1 LQTSPLGRSVGYWLD
16 LTVDNSVKPR
26 TRADSV
32 GAQANGGEAAE
43 YAIVTG
49 NQGMGLVP
57 RNQIG
62 PYCERFDVKLK
73 ARSARPND
81 GRFTVAT
88 KIRFINPDSLT
99 KPPTYT
105 QVVELT
111 GPGRTVYISG
121 QLATDRNGTLVS
133 RDFQTQAQ
141 QVFENLKAALAAVG
155 ATFKDVIKINSYLA
169 DIAQLPILR
178 EVRAGYLNAAALP
191 ASTTLGGAS
200 FAREGALLEV
210 EVVVALP
217 ARATKASAASR
228 GGKRGSRKAVAKAR
242 QKRKSATRGRVAR

>member
-1 LQTSPLGRSVGYWLD
+1 V
-16 LTVDNSVKPR
+16 
-26 TRADSV
+26 
-32 GAQANGGEAAE
+32 AA
-43 YAIVTG
+43 
-49 NQGMGLVP
+49 
-57 RNQIG
+57 
-62 PYCERFDVKLK
+62 
-73 ARSARPND
+73 
-81 GRFTVAT
+81 
-88 KIRFINPDSLT
+88 KIRFINPDTLT

-105 QVVELT
+105 QVVEVT

-121 QLATDRNGTLVS
+121 QLATGRDGTLVS
-133 RDFQTQAQ
+133 RDFQAQAK

-155 ATFKDVIKINSYLA
+155 ATFKDVVKINSYLA

-217 ARATKASAASR
+217 ARASGKSARSR
-228 GGKRGSRKAVAKAR
+228 AVKRAPRKTAAKAR
-242 QKRKSATRGRVAR
+242 GKRR

>member
-1 LQTSPLGRSVGYWLD
+1 V
-16 LTVDNSVKPR
+16 
-26 TRADSV
+26 
-32 GAQANGGEAAE
+32 AA
-43 YAIVTG
+43 
-49 NQGMGLVP
+49 
-57 RNQIG
+57 
-62 PYCERFDVKLK
+62 
-73 ARSARPND
+73 
-81 GRFTVAT
+81 

-121 QLATDRNGTLVS
+121 QLATGRDGALVS
-133 RDFQTQAQ
+133 RDFQAQAQ

-155 ATFKDVIKINSYLA
+155 ASFKDVVKINSYLA

-210 EVVVALP
+210 EVVAALP
-217 ARATKASAASR
+217 AKAARASARSR
-228 GGKRGSRKAVAKAR
+228 GAKRAPRKTAAKAR
-242 QKRKSATRGRVAR
+242 GRKR